1 MAEAILLTLRET
13 WSGYVEGLRLVIPRL
28 LVMLSVVL
36 AGWLVAA
43 LARAV
48 ALRALGWLR
57 LGRLAERTRAAELL
71 RKAELPRPSGS
82 RPRGCSGCCSSG
94 SSWRGSTPSASTLAS
109 LQAEVLRLVPRLVGA
124 VAILALGLVLAN
136 VVWRVVLL
144 AAVNA
149 GWPSARL
156 IGRAAYVLTATIA
169 VAMALDQAGLARPI
183 VLAAFAIAFGA
194 LMLALAIAVG
204 TGAGPIVR
212 RLLEERLA
220 ARDRPP
226 QNGGVP
232 PVTGGSFLARL
243 ARSSSGRRAIGRRGR
258 GSSG

>member
-13 WSGYVEGLRLVIPRL
+13 WSGYIEGLRLVIPRL
-28 LVMLSVVL
+28 LAMLSVVV

-48 ALRALGWLR
+48 TLRALGWLR
-57 LGRLAERTRAAELL
+57 LGRLAERTGTAELL
-71 RKAELPRPSGS
+71 RKAELPPAERIVA
-82 RPRGCSGCCSSG
+82 
-94 SSWRGSTPSASTLAS
+94 SAVFWLLFLGFLLAGLDALGLSTLAS
-109 LQAEVLRLVPRLVGA
+109 LRAEVLRLVPRLVGA

-136 VVWRVVLL
+136 VVWRIVLL

-156 IGRAAYVLTATIA
+156 IGQAVYVLTVTIA
-169 VAMALDQAGLARPI
+169 VAMALDQVGLARPI

-194 LMLALAIAVG
+194 LMLALAIAIG

-220 ARDRPP
+220 GRDRP
-226 QNGGVP
+226 
-232 PVTGGSFLARL
+232 
-243 ARSSSGRRAIGRRGR
+243 RAD
-258 GSSG
+258 GSSHL

>member
-28 LVMLSVVL
+28 LAMLSVVA
-36 AGWLVAA
+36 AGWLIAA
-43 LARAV
+43 LARALTGRV
-48 ALRALGWLR
+48 LGWLR
-57 LGRLAERTRAAELL
+57 VARLAERTGAAELL
-71 RKAELPRPSGS
+71 RKAELPPAERIAA
-82 RPRGCSGCCSSG
+82 SSVFWLLFLG
-94 SSWRGSTPSASTLAS
+94 FLLAGFDALGFNTLVS
-109 LQAEVLRLVPRLVGA
+109 LRAEVLRLLPRLVGA
-124 VAILALGLVLAN
+124 VAILGAGIVLAN
-136 VVWRVVLL
+136 VVWRIVLL

-156 IGRAAYVLTATIA
+156 MGEGVYVITVTIA
-169 VAMALDQAGLARPI
+169 VAMAFDQVGLARPI

-226 QNGGVP
+226 
-232 PVTGGSFLARL
+232 SD
-243 ARSSSGRRAIGRRGR
+243 
-258 GSSG
+258 GSSHL